1 MIDLLPSFT
10 FIPLISLFTELE
22 TEKDQERRTA
32 RCLTKT
38 RRCTTT
44 DWPGRRSGTSTCT
57 APTAPPTPTPL
68 SPSWSGRRTPS
79 PWSQGRRTQS
89 NSASWTLQV
98 AAQVKQ
104 DHAVILTSH
113 ITTLFIGFSE
123 GSYESSPN
131 RSPVNSYENHDKQ
144 AQYPSEDQSEEK
156 PLSLVIRKS
165 LVAGDETQAE
175 YTVHSKHGDNYWT
188 GQGPEDSGNE
198 DSEHALVISEDD
210 KDQDLPQDFS
220 NVAAKSRDAEADQ
233 ESQSNKAPG
242 IKIKSFA
249 KIFDD
254 PTPGPSHEGLST
266 VDVQESSNG
275 QSSNVKS
282 PENPDNMSDV
292 TSEASADSISEGTP
306 YTYGTE
312 VEMTR
317 VTKTASGE
325 SLYQC
330 GFCDKLFANKYH
342 LQSHLVTHT
351 GERAFTCKLCSKN
364 FGRKST
370 LRAHMTTHTKVSNF
384 MCGVCEKACN
394 DNNSLEEHM
403 RMHTGT
409 FDNK

>member
-1 MIDLLPSFT
+1 MSKFT
-10 FIPLISLFTELE
+10 S
-22 TEKDQERRTA
+22 R
-32 RCLTKT
+32 LTI
-38 RRCTTT
+38 
-44 DWPGRRSGTSTCT
+44 
-57 APTAPPTPTPL
+57 L
-68 SPSWSGRRTPS
+68 S
-79 PWSQGRRTQS
+79 
-89 NSASWTLQV
+89 
-98 AAQVKQ
+98 
-104 DHAVILTSH
+104 
-113 ITTLFIGFSE
+113 IGFSE

-131 RSPVNSYENHDKQ
+131 RSPVNSYQDKQ
-144 AQYPSEDQSEEK
+144 AQYPSEDQAEEK

-165 LVAGDETQAE
+165 LVAGDEAQAE
-175 YTVHSKHGDNYWT
+175 YTVHSKQGNNYWP
-188 GQGPEDSGNE
+188 GPGHEDSGNE

-220 NVAAKSRDAEADQ
+220 NVTAKSRDTEADQ
-233 ESQSNKAPG
+233 ESQSNKAQG

-254 PTPGPSHEGLST
+254 PAPGPSHEGLST
-266 VDVQESSNG
+266 VDVQESSNNG
-275 QSSNVKS
+275 QSSNLKS
-282 PENPDNMSDV
+282 PENPDNISDV

-409 FDNK
+409 FDND